1 MPRLSEALEG
11 QREDVLY
18 FVHSSVQKSF
28 TGLYTAD
35 LRESSCWPKTF
46 MKKNRNISIRTVMF
60 QRRLA
65 FPSAVIHRGQYGSV
79 LGLPCF
85 QVQTGNP
92 EARSEQQGDSALNR
106 AVSLTK
112 DRTLVKSR
120 LEI

>member
-46 MKKNRNISIRTVMF
+46 MKKEQKHFNQDRYVSKKIGFSIGH
-60 QRRLA
+60 
-65 FPSAVIHRGQYGSV
+65 S
-79 LGLPCF
+79 
-85 QVQTGNP
+85 
-92 EARSEQQGDSALNR
+92 
-106 AVSLTK
+106 
-112 DRTLVKSR
+112 
-120 LEI
+120 